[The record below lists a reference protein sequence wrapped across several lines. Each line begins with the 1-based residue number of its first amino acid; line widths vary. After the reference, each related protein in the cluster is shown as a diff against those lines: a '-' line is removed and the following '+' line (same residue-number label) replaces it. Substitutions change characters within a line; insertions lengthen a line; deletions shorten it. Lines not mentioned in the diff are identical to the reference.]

1 MTKEHKDTSQVMLI
15 LNYLKDFGS
24 ITTFESYEEFGIT
37 RLPSR
42 IYDLKQLGY
51 EFTDEIITKKNR
63 YGNLISFK
71 KYTLK
76 KPIVEA
82 DEPVK

>member
-1 MTKEHKDTSQVMLI
+1 MEKHKETSQVMLI

-24 ITTFESYEEFGIT
+24 ITTYESYEEFGIT

-42 IYDLKQLGY
+42 IYDLKQMGY
-51 EFTDEIITKKNR
+51 EFEDETIIKKNR

-76 KPIVEA
+76 KGE
-82 DEPVK
+82 